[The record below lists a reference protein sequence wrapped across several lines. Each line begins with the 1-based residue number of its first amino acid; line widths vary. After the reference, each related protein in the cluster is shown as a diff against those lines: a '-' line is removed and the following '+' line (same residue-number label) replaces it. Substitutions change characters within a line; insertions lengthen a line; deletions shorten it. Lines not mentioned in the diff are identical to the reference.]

1 MIRRKEMKKLI
12 TLSVATLLTLATAAQ
27 EDSTEV
33 NKKKLSLGGYG
44 EAVMTRNFYSDHIYR
59 YSKPEA
65 HADDDSHGRF
75 DLPHVVFFV
84 AYDFGKGW
92 KLNTEIEF
100 EHGGAETAVEM
111 EAEESGEYEAEVERG
126 GEVALEQFW
135 IQKTFSNELNIRA
148 GEIIIPVGLTNQG
161 HLPNEF
167 FTVYRPEGE
176 NTILPCTWHQ
186 VGISFWGRTENWK
199 YEAIFTSGLNADQF
213 GNESFVHYG
222 AASPYEF
229 KVANNYAGVLRVDN
243 YSIPGLRLG
252 VSGYAGP
259 TFRNS
264 LSKNTKYKDCKGT
277 LVVGSFDFQYRNRR
291 IIARGYAD
299 YAHLCDAYEIGLWN
313 RETFATKYDDSP
325 SKRQYVGSDAVAFSL
340 ELGCSLLN
348 PNKTDN
354 VLYLFGHYEYYDSF
368 FKGKLSDTYE
378 WCGKHRMAVG
388 LNFMPMKE
396 IVIKAE
402 YSKRFLKSQ
411 YNDEPGVS
419 LGIAYSGFFNF

>member
-1 MIRRKEMKKLI
+1 MKKLI
-12 TLSVATLLTLATAAQ
+12 TLSVATLLTIAAMAQ
-27 EDSTEV
+27 TDSIQV
-33 NKKKLSLGGYG
+33 KKNRLSLGGYG

-84 AYDFGKGW
+84 GYDFGKGW
-92 KLNTEIEF
+92 KMNTEIEF
-100 EHGGAETAVEM
+100 EHGGLESAVEM

-135 IQKTFSNELNIRA
+135 IQKTFSDAANIRA
-148 GEIIIPVGLTNQG
+148 GEIIIPIGLTNQG

-186 VGISFWGRTENWK
+186 VGISFWGRTDNWK

-229 KVANNYAGVLRVDN
+229 KVANNYAGVLRIDN
-243 YSIPGLRLG
+243 YSISGLRLG
-252 VSGYAGP
+252 LSGYAGP
-259 TFRNS
+259 TFENS

-277 LVVGSFDFQYRNRR
+277 LVIGAFDFQYKNEK
-291 IIARGYAD
+291 IVARGYAD
-299 YAHLCDAYEIGLWN
+299 YAHLSDAYEIGLWN

-325 SKRQYVGSDAVAFSL
+325 SKRQYIGSDAVALSL
-340 ELGCSLLN
+340 SIGSYLVHRKKSENALLI
-348 PNKTDN
+348 
-354 VLYLFGHYEYYDSF
+354 FGHYEYYNSF
-368 FKGKLSDTYE
+368 LKGKLSDTYQ
-378 WCGKHRMAVG
+378 WCGKHRIALG
-388 LNFMPMKE
+388 LNYMPMKE

-411 YNDEPGVS
+411 YNNEPS
-419 LGIAYSGFFNF
+419 ISMSIAYSGFFQY